1 MTIDQILEET
11 GQEIRTAATT
21 MAVPELQLETRRPV
35 ALRPRRFALAVA
47 SAVFVFIAVGLV
59 AMLVQLD
66 SDGTGVAEQAD
77 GDSAQPPVVTS
88 IDTPTPS
95 TVTDAEAVDNV
106 PAPTTTTEAA
116 APAVTMVWTRIE
128 SDVLGGSEWQW
139 IEDIA
144 VGGPGLVA
152 VGADG
157 SGGDDD
163 AAVWYSTDGRTWSRV
178 AHDEAVFG
186 GSGDQYM
193 MAVTAGGPGFVAVGE
208 DIAEDGTGISAV
220 WVSEDG
226 ITWSRVSHDE
236 ASFGGQEQTNVF
248 MKDVTAFGSG
258 LVAVGMESTGSSI
271 DAAAWISADGVT
283 WERVPPDE
291 AVFGGPQYQI
301 MWAVVPAG
309 PGLVAVGQGGDHFGE
324 RPGQP
329 AAVWTSTDGRDWSR
343 VPDQAALLS
352 GYTSEGAHNGDWA
365 RIDDVIVGG
374 PGLVAAGR
382 VGRCQDFSCADDSA
396 VWTSA
401 DGVTWERST
410 IEEAVGTSFDQI
422 FGVSTFGDRLVATGA
437 GRAADAQLGPAV
449 VWTSTDGGQT
459 WDRVHSIAAFGK
471 LREGPNAMYASVEFE
486 SRLIAVGSWG
496 SDAAIWIATNE
507 E

>member
-1 MTIDQILEET
+1 VTIDQILEET
-11 GQEIRTAATT
+11 GQEIRTAASAI
-21 MAVPELQLETRRPV
+21 AVPDLQLETRRPV
-35 ALRPRRFALAVA
+35 ALRPRRFALAVGT
-47 SAVFVFIAVGLV
+47 AVVVMLAILLV
-59 AMLVQLD
+59 TLIPMGRENTIVD
-66 SDGTGVAEQAD
+66 
-77 GDSAQPPVVTS
+77 QPPATTAPPTPATS
-88 IDTPTPS
+88 APESTTPPTPT
-95 TVTDAEAVDNV
+95 TAA
-106 PAPTTTTEAA
+106 EAA
-116 APAVTMVWTRIE
+116 APAATMAWTRIE
-128 SDVLGGSEWQW
+128 SDVFGGSEWQLLN
-139 IEDIA
+139 DIA

-157 SGGDDD
+157 SGGDDN
-163 AAVWYSTDGRTWSRV
+163 AAVWYSTDGHTWSRV

-193 MAVTAGGPGFVAVGE
+193 IAVTAGGRGFVAVGQ
-208 DIAEDGTGISAV
+208 DISEDGTTGVSAV

-226 ITWSRVSHDE
+226 ITWIRVPHDE
-236 ASFGGQEQTNVF
+236 AAFGGGEQTTF
-248 MKDVTAFGSG
+248 MKDVTSFGSG
-258 LVAVGMESTGSSI
+258 LVAVGGESTGGLV
-271 DAAAWISADGVT
+271 DAAAWISTDGVT

-343 VPDQAALLS
+343 VSDQAALLS

-365 RIDDVIVGG
+365 RMDDVIVGG

-382 VGRCQDFSCADDSA
+382 VGRCQDFTCTEDAA
-396 VWTSA
+396 VWTSI
-401 DGVTWERST
+401 DGVIWERSS
-410 IEEAVGTSFDQI
+410 IEQAVGIPFYQI
-422 FGVSTFGDRLVATGA
+422 FGVSSFGDLLVATGE
-437 GRAADAQLGPAV
+437 GRVAYAQLGPAV
-449 VWTSTDGGQT
+449 VWTSTDGGRT
-459 WDRVHSIAAFGK
+459 WERVHSVAAFGK
-471 LREGPNAMYASVEFE
+471 LNEGPNGIYASVEFE

-496 SDAAIWIATNE
+496 SDAAVWTATNE